1 MMKKFKRLTACAFSA
16 ILLCTAIP
24 ATIDAAP
31 QVKSKGYVAGDLT
44 LFPQLDVNVGEK
56 VTVTATIA
64 KHGKIKGD
72 AEFRFTGPDEDFVME
87 DVKVTEGKE
96 QYEVTGTF
104 TPSEKGKYEIK
115 LTLTMKGEEKQE
127 IQGAASGIIRVGDE
141 WKYFFVADED
151 SKLKGTIYKDKLVN
165 ESPMKVSQAKQLTGK
180 IFRGNQEIYYLQPND
195 PATEKGLHKS
205 SLYKVKQGSSTPEAV
220 KFAGD
225 KITSFVM
232 DESDM
237 YFTAYTDDNRAM
249 LYKAKINSDKKE
261 EVLENVDYV
270 TVSNGWYY
278 FHESL
283 DQGLYKMKLNG
294 SEKTKL
300 TKDDTKIDGSKGGSF
315 EVYTDAIAY
324 VDSSSR
330 HVLISKEG
338 KYLQDGKQLKGKI
351 VDVVGDNIFYLD
363 SDKALYRTQ
372 ISSDKPE
379 KILDLKSDAIVE
391 INVPAQYILYA
402 KTNNELYKV
411 QWK

>member
-1 MMKKFKRLTACAFSA
+1 MKKFKRLTACVFSA

-31 QVKSKGYVAGDLT
+31 QVKSKGYVAGNLT
-44 LFPQLDVNVGEK
+44 LFPQLDVNVEEK

-64 KHGKIKGD
+64 KKGKLKGD
-72 AEFRFTGPDEDFVME
+72 AEFHFTGPDEDLVME

-96 QYEVTGTF
+96 TYEVTGTF

-127 IQGAASGIIRVGDE
+127 TTGAASGIIRVGDE
-141 WKYFFVADED
+141 WKYFFVADAD
-151 SKLKGTIYKDKLVN
+151 NKLKGTIYKDKLVN
-165 ESPMKVSQAKQLTGK
+165 ESPMKVTQAKQVTGK
-180 IFRGNQEIYYLQPND
+180 IYRGNQEIYYLQVND
-195 PATEKGLHKS
+195 SAGEKGLQQS

-220 KFAGD
+220 KFAGE

-232 DESDM
+232 DGSDM

-249 LYKAKINSDKKE
+249 LYKAKTNSDKKE
-261 EVLENVDYV
+261 EVLENVDYA

-278 FHESL
+278 FHDTR
-283 DQGLYKMKLNG
+283 DQGLYKMKLDG
-294 SEKTKL
+294 TEKTKL
-300 TKDDTKIDGSKGGSF
+300 TKDDTKIDVEKGGSF
-315 EVYTDAIAY
+315 VVYTDGIAY

-338 KYLQDGKQLKGKI
+338 KHLQDGEQIKGKI
-351 VDVVGDNIFYLD
+351 VDVVGNNIFYLD

-372 ISSDKPE
+372 LASDKTE
-379 KILDLKSDAIVE
+379 KIIDLENDAIVE
-391 INVPAQYILYA
+391 INVPAHYILYA

>member
-1 MMKKFKRLTACAFSA
+1 MMMKFKRLTACVFSA

-31 QVKSKGYVAGDLT
+31 QVKSKGYVAGNLT

-72 AEFRFTGPDEDFVME
+72 AEFHFTGPDEDLVME

-96 QYEVTGTF
+96 TYEVTGTF

-127 IQGAASGIIRVGDE
+127 TTGAASGIIRVGDE
-141 WKYFFVADED
+141 WKYFFVADAD

-165 ESPMKVSQAKQLTGK
+165 ESPMKVTQAKQVTGK
-180 IFRGNQEIYYLQPND
+180 IYRGNQEIYYLQVND
-195 PATEKGLHKS
+195 SAGEKGLQQS

-220 KFAGD
+220 KFAGE

-232 DESDM
+232 DGSDM

-261 EVLENVDYV
+261 EVLENVDYA

-278 FHESL
+278 FHDTH
-283 DQGLYKMKLNG
+283 DQGLYKMKLDG
-294 SEKTKL
+294 TEKTKF
-300 TKDDTKIDGSKGGSF
+300 TKDDTKIDVEKGGSF
-315 EVYTDAIAY
+315 EVYTDGIAY

-338 KYLQDGKQLKGKI
+338 KHLQDGEQIRGKI

-372 ISSDKPE
+372 LASDKAE
-379 KILDLKSDAIVE
+379 KIMDLESDAIVE

>member
-1 MMKKFKRLTACAFSA
+1 MDKKFKRLTACVFSA

-24 ATIDAAP
+24 ATSDAAP
-31 QVKSKGYVAGDLT
+31 KVKSKGYVAGNLT

-72 AEFRFTGPDEDFVME
+72 AEFRFTGPDEDLVME
-87 DVKVTEGKE
+87 DVKVIEGKE

-115 LTLTMKGEEKQE
+115 LMLTMKGEEKEE
-127 IQGAASGIIRVGDE
+127 IQGAASGLIRVGDE
-141 WKYFFVADED
+141 WKYFFVADKD
-151 SKLKGTIYKDKLVN
+151 NKLKGTIYKDKLVN
-165 ESPMKVSQAKQLTGK
+165 ESPMKVSQANQVAGK
-180 IFRGNQEIYYLQPND
+180 IFRGNQEIYYLQVNEPV
-195 PATEKGLHKS
+195 AEKGLHKG

-225 KITSFVM
+225 KLTSFVM

-261 EVLENVDYV
+261 EVLENVDFA

-278 FHESL
+278 FHDSR
-283 DQGLYKMKLNG
+283 DQGLYKMKLDG
-294 SEKTKL
+294 TEKTKL
-300 TKDDTKIDGSKGGSF
+300 TEVDTKIDVSKGGSF

-338 KYLQDGKQLKGKI
+338 KHLQDGKQIKGKI
-351 VDVVGDNIFYLD
+351 VDVVGDNLFYLD

-372 ISSDKPE
+372 LASDKTE
-379 KILDLKSDAIVE
+379 KIMDLKSDTIVE
-391 INVPAQYILYA
+391 INIPAQYILYA